1 MKKLLFGPKDAQSG
15 EIARAFSECG
25 RREIVAAAF
34 AVAEKYVK
42 LYELAEERNGDGR
55 VRVALGTAK
64 LWAKGVVKM
73 PYGKAKILDA
83 HAAARAAYSPVA
95 TAAARAVAQAASAV
109 HSPRHVM
116 GAVYYG
122 LTAVALAKGGDV
134 NCEEVEAEKARILQT
149 IDRIKA
155 DPPPPDG
162 WADFL
167 LTKEERA
174 DRAASA
180 KRKAEIPQ
188 EWLRQTSAAP
198 AAGSGSKR
206 KRGGKSSD
214 DKAVVAPERIEPPV
228 SVSAR
233 GDETGESDENRNG
246 MPASEENGKNAP
258 DGA

>member
-73 PYGKAKILDA
+73 PYAKAKILDA

-134 NCEEVEAEKARILQT
+134 NCEEVEAELY
-149 IDRIKA
+149 
-155 DPPPPDG
+155 
-162 WADFL
+162 
-167 LTKEERA
+167 
-174 DRAASA
+174 
-180 KRKAEIPQ
+180 
-188 EWLRQTSAAP
+188 
-198 AAGSGSKR
+198 
-206 KRGGKSSD
+206 GG
-214 DKAVVAPERIEPPV
+214 
-228 SVSAR
+228 
-233 GDETGESDENRNG
+233 
-246 MPASEENGKNAP
+246 
-258 DGA
+258 

>member
-73 PYGKAKILDA
+73 PYAKAKILDA

-122 LTAVALAKGGDV
+122 LTAVALAKGGDL

-155 DPPPPDG
+155 DPLRPTVGRTSFDKGRKSGPRR
-162 WADFL
+162 L
-167 LTKEERA
+167 
-174 DRAASA
+174 
-180 KRKAEIPQ
+180 RKAKSGD
-188 EWLRQTSAAP
+188 T
-198 AAGSGSKR
+198 AGMAEADVR
-206 KRGGKSSD
+206 
-214 DKAVVAPERIEPPV
+214 
-228 SVSAR
+228 SAR
-233 GDETGESDENRNG
+233 RGQRQ
-246 MPASEENGKNAP
+246 
-258 DGA
+258 